1 MTKNSISLNLSTV
14 FICLLL
20 TACQTKVPPTN
31 LWVLSETVSLPGI
44 NPIGIAALGDRIWL
58 SDGDHNRLVAVNSK
72 GLLLDSI
79 TDLDRPMH
87 IAAYNGLLWIPQYG
101 ADTILS
107 YNTNTRV
114 RLPMVV
120 SDSLDAP
127 AAVAFLGEEK
137 AIVDFYNHRILFFN
151 GDQWISI
158 GQEGKKEGD
167 FYYPTDVQI
176 TDQNIWVADA
186 YNNRIQV
193 FDKSG
198 AFVKMLG
205 VSEKMNAATGLFV
218 TKDQLFVTD
227 FENQRVLVFFQD
239 GQLAQVLEQ
248 GLEKPIDAMVKNDTL
263 YIVDYKKSQMNL
275 YYFDH

>member
-1 MTKNSISLNLSTV
+1 MTKNIKSLNLSTV
-14 FICLLL
+14 FICLFLA
-20 TACQTKVPPTN
+20 ACQTKVPPTN

-44 NPIGIAALGDRIWL
+44 NPIGIAAIGDQIWL

-72 GLLLDSI
+72 GVRLDSI
-79 TDLDRPMH
+79 TDLERPMH
-87 IAAYNGLLWIPQYG
+87 IAAHKGLLWIPQYG

-107 YNTNTRV
+107 FNTNTRAL
-114 RLPMVV
+114 LPMAV

-137 AIVDFYNHRILFFN
+137 AIADFYNHRVLFFN

-176 TDQNIWVADA
+176 TAQNIWVADA

-198 AFVKMLG
+198 AFVKMIG

-218 TKDQLFVTD
+218 SKDQLFVTD
-227 FENQRVLVFFQD
+227 FENHRVLVFFQD
-239 GQLAQVLEQ
+239 GQLAQLLEQ